1 MLAAVATDLPPLGL
15 RLPLW
20 SVIPFALT
28 LASLAVFPVAAARFW
43 HAHYPKVIGAIA
55 LAFTVPFLIAFRGEA
70 VHELAHITLAD
81 YVPFVVLLFGLYT
94 TAGGLILKGDLRGT
108 PAVNTALLAFG
119 TAIASVIGTTGASM
133 LLIRPLLRANAHRA
147 RRGHLVVFFIFLVAN
162 IGGCLTPLGDPPLF
176 LGFLAGV
183 PFGWTLRLAPQLG
196 FLAAVLLPLFYVVDR
211 RFLAREQLAPHT
223 PPAERQP
230 LRLEGKRNLFFLA
243 GIVGAVLLSGVWD
256 AGTVPVM
263 GASLPLAG
271 LVRDALIVL
280 CGVGSLM
287 ATPKAHREDNAFSWE
302 PVREVVILFAGIFAT
317 ILPVLAILAAGP
329 EGALAPLFNTLDAPW
344 HYFWTTGLLSSFLDN
359 APTYLTLLNG
369 QIERFGT
376 GGTEIAA
383 AAVLAKEHARHLAAL
398 SAGAVFMGANT
409 YIGNAPNFIVKAIAE
424 DAGVRMPSFF
434 GYIVRWSL
442 PILIPLFALLTIIF
456 Y

>member
-20 SVIPFALT
+20 SVIPFVLT
-28 LASLAVFPVAAARFW
+28 LLSLAVLPVAAGAFW
-43 HAHYPKVIGAIA
+43 HKHYPKVIGAIA
-55 LAFTVPFLIAFRGEA
+55 VAFTVPFLVAYRGEA
-70 VHELAHITLAD
+70 VHDLVHIALAD
-81 YVPFVVLLFGLYT
+81 YLPFLALIFGLYT
-94 TAGGLILKGDLRGT
+94 ASGGLVLEGDLRGA

-147 RRGHLVVFFIFLVAN
+147 RRGHLVVFFIFLVSN

-183 PFGWTLRLAPQLG
+183 PFGWTLRLAPQLLL
-196 FLAAVLLPLFYVVDR
+196 LAGVLLPTFFFVDR
-211 RFLAREQLAPHT
+211 WFLAREQPAPLS
-223 PPAERQP
+223 PPAERRL
-230 LRLEGKRNLFFLA
+230 LRLEGKLNLLFLA
-243 GIVGAVLLSGVWD
+243 GIVGAVLLSGVWR

-271 LVRDALIVL
+271 LARDGLIIL
-280 CGVGSLM
+280 CGVGSLW
-287 ATPKAHREDNAFSWE
+287 ATPTRHREANAFSWE
-302 PVREVVILFAGIFAT
+302 PVREVAILFAGIFAT
-317 ILPVLAILAAGP
+317 ITPLLAILAAGS
-329 EGALAPLFNTLDAPW
+329 EGPLAPLFHPLDAPW
-344 HYFWTTGLLSSFLDN
+344 QYFWTTGLLSSFLDN
-359 APTYLTLLNG
+359 APTYLTILNA

-376 GGTEIAA
+376 GGSELAA
-383 AAVLAKEHARHLAAL
+383 AAALARDHAPHLVAL
-398 SAGAVFMGANT
+398 SAGAVFMGAST
-409 YIGNAPNFIVKAIAE
+409 YIGNAPNFMVKAIAE
-424 DAGVRMPSFF
+424 EAGVAMPSFF

-442 PILIPLFALLTIIF
+442 PILVPTFLLLTVVF